1 MSESKA
7 IQSRLES
14 LIQALPKTELH
25 LHIEGS
31 LEPQLMWDLAQK
43 HGVSLAYSS
52 VDDIKDAYQFED
64 LQSFLDLY
72 YQGASVLL
80 DEDDF
85 YQLMWAYLC
94 KCNEQNVVHTEIMFD
109 PQTHTERGIEFSVF
123 MKGFERAIKQAE
135 NEFGMS
141 VYLIMS
147 FLRHLSEDSAFACL
161 AQAKP
166 YYNMIKALG
175 LDSSELGNPPSKF
188 ERVFKQGKELGF
200 LIVAHAGEEGPADYV
215 WEAIRLLDVDRID
228 HGVRSSE
235 DPSLMAYLKTHQI
248 PLTVCPLSNLKL
260 CVVNDM
266 AQHNILDLL
275 DMDLMVMV
283 NSDDPSY
290 FGGYL
295 NENYLALLHNLPLTE
310 KALVKL
316 VKNSFSASFL
326 PKETKREWIAKIDS
340 LL

>member
-94 KCNEQNVVHTEIMFD
+94 K
-109 PQTHTERGIEFSVF
+109 
-123 MKGFERAIKQAE
+123 
-135 NEFGMS
+135 
-141 VYLIMS
+141 
-147 FLRHLSEDSAFACL
+147 
-161 AQAKP
+161 
-166 YYNMIKALG
+166 
-175 LDSSELGNPPSKF
+175 
-188 ERVFKQGKELGF
+188 
-200 LIVAHAGEEGPADYV
+200 
-215 WEAIRLLDVDRID
+215 
-228 HGVRSSE
+228 
-235 DPSLMAYLKTHQI
+235 
-248 PLTVCPLSNLKL
+248 
-260 CVVNDM
+260 
-266 AQHNILDLL
+266 
-275 DMDLMVMV
+275 
-283 NSDDPSY
+283 
-290 FGGYL
+290 
-295 NENYLALLHNLPLTE
+295 
-310 KALVKL
+310 
-316 VKNSFSASFL
+316 
-326 PKETKREWIAKIDS
+326 
-340 LL
+340 

>member
-94 KCNEQNVVHTEIMFD
+94 KCNEQHVVHTEIMFD

-235 DPSLMAYLKTHQI
+235 DPSLMEYLKTHQI